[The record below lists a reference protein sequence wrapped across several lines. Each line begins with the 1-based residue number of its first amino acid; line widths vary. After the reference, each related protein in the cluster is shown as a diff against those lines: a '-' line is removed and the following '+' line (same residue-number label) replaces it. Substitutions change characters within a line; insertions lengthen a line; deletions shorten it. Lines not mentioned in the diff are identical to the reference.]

1 MSETNQ
7 ENDME
12 NILSSIKDIL
22 EEDEKNTHNTDFT
35 ENNEVDDIISD
46 SDSTDIDDILEL
58 SPDMRVEDVSTS
70 ETQVDD
76 VVFEL
81 DKITD
86 EQQSDGPFFEM
97 RTTEEETTDEGPFF
111 EASNSEL
118 EIDDLLVDTTTDDN
132 LSDIPANEPAVEEEI
147 TPLGDLVIE
156 EPKVVEEITPLD
168 DLVIEEPKVEEEIA
182 PLDDLVI
189 EEPAVEEEIA
199 PLDDL
204 VIEEP
209 KVEEE
214 IAPLDDLV
222 IEEPAV
228 VNSPELPQE
237 DASTNIMNNFAKMFS
252 HEEKVQETTISSVGN
267 ISKTL
272 EEFVVDSIGKA
283 IGNEISAKWNNGADF
298 NAFAEAEIR
307 RLVNAWISENMASLV
322 EEAVKKEFE
331 RVMAKVGS

>member
-86 EQQSDGPFFEM
+86 EQQSDGPFFEIN
-97 RTTEEETTDEGPFF
+97 TTEEESTDEGPFF

-147 TPLGDLVIE
+147 TPL
-156 EPKVVEEITPLD
+156 
-168 DLVIEEPKVEEEIA
+168 
-182 PLDDLVI
+182 DDLVI

-204 VIEEP
+204 VIEDP

-222 IEEPAV
+222 IEEPKV
-228 VNSPELPQE
+228 VDSSELPQE

>member
-1 MSETNQ
+1 M
-7 ENDME
+7 
-12 NILSSIKDIL
+12 
-22 EEDEKNTHNTDFT
+22 
-35 ENNEVDDIISD
+35 
-46 SDSTDIDDILEL
+46 
-58 SPDMRVEDVSTS
+58 
-70 ETQVDD
+70 
-76 VVFEL
+76 
-81 DKITD
+81 
-86 EQQSDGPFFEM
+86 
-97 RTTEEETTDEGPFF
+97 
-111 EASNSEL
+111 
-118 EIDDLLVDTTTDDN
+118 
-132 LSDIPANEPAVEEEI
+132 
-147 TPLGDLVIE
+147 
-156 EPKVVEEITPLD
+156 
-168 DLVIEEPKVEEEIA
+168 VIEEPKVEEEII

-189 EEPAVEEEIA
+189 EEPAVEEEIT
-199 PLDDL
+199 
-204 VIEEP
+204 
-209 KVEEE
+209 
-214 IAPLDDLV
+214 PLDDLV

>member
-147 TPLGDLVIE
+147 TPLG
-156 EPKVVEEITPLD
+156 